1 MAMRLDF
8 HALLVGVAVSLGA
21 APAAA
26 LTPEEVFTRVSP
38 SVWFVYGADD
48 TDRRLTQ
55 GSGVVVAPQRVI
67 TNCHVL
73 ENASTVFV
81 RKENVIYIAKVEFR
95 DARRDLCQLQVP
107 NFTAPAVA
115 LGSSRELRVGQKV
128 YALGNPKGLEVTL
141 SDGLVSALRG
151 PDGVEP
157 IVQTTAPIS
166 PGSSGGGLFD
176 DRGRLVGVTTL
187 QRRDGQNLNFALPA
201 EWVAELPQRVKLAAE
216 ETALARKL
224 KDEQL
229 AGLRERGVL

>member
-141 SDGLVSALRG
+141 RDGLVSALRG

-176 DRGRLVGVTTL
+176 DRGRLVVVTTL